1 MFSTKE
7 QGFQWY
13 QALWSILTTKHKNIK
28 NSSFFLPQ
36 EHFPIKFFLE
46 PSIIASPTFRAE
58 NNVLK
63 KGWAQIALFFLKL
76 FLKPVLEK
84 KRCRF
89 SLHICSRSVTNN
101 LRKYL
106 VHVTK
111 HGLNDSG
118 HERGIIKE
126 IKNVWELPVL
136 LDYDNCTN

>member
-7 QGFQWY
+7 RGFQWY

-28 NSSFFLPQ
+28 NSPFFLPQ

-46 PSIIASPTFRAE
+46 PSIMASPTFRAE

-84 KRCRF
+84 KGVVLACT
-89 SLHICSRSVTNN
+89 SV
-101 LRKYL
+101 RA
-106 VHVTK
+106 VW
-111 HGLNDSG
+111 
-118 HERGIIKE
+118 RIILE
-126 IKNVWELPVL
+126 NIL
-136 LDYDNCTN
+136 YT